1 MKSSV
6 ILTVMLILA
15 LLATS
20 CGVTCGTTNA
30 STLSGSPAAGKGYV
44 NILVTDAPPQNT
56 VTSIMVTVSSIS
68 VHIAGTETTT
78 VPTRATATTTA
89 TATATTSFTSTAT
102 TSTSTTSTVPTTSS
116 DEGGKWISI
125 PVSGPN
131 PFDLLKLQG
140 IDELLG
146 TAQLQAGRYTQIRLV
161 LTKVEVALGGGELQE
176 ATVPS
181 GELKFVRPFDV
192 IAGETTDIELDF
204 DAQKSVNV
212 TGSGKVTVKPVVK
225 LTITNKSS
233 NELTSISGAV
243 NAVNAQASTIT
254 ILPTGQ
260 TQPVVLGMT
269 PQTVIIL
276 NDDEVTLSGLATLPS
291 GSIATV
297 SYYLKSLKVVRIEI
311 VIPQTT
317 SADT

>member
-15 LLATS
+15 LLLTS
-20 CGVTCGTTNA
+20 CGVTFGTTNT
-30 STLSGSPAAGKGYV
+30 STLSGSSAAGKGYV
-44 NILVTDAPPQNT
+44 NILVTDAPPENE

-68 VHIAGTETTT
+68 VHMAGTETTT
-78 VPTRATATTTA
+78 VPMGATTT
-89 TATATTSFTSTAT
+89 TTTSSTSTAT
-102 TSTSTTSTVPTTSS
+102 TSTSTIGTTPPTSS

-161 LTKVEVALGGGELQE
+161 LTKVEVALGGGALQE

-192 IAGETTDIELDF
+192 ITGGTTDIELDF

-225 LTITNKSS
+225 LTITNKNS
-233 NELTSISGAV
+233 NELTSLSGAV
-243 NAVNAQASTIT
+243 SAVDAQASTIT
-254 ILPTGQ
+254 ILPTDQ

-276 NDDEVTLSGLATLPS
+276 NDDEVTLPDLATLPT

-297 SYYLKSLKVVRIEI
+297 SCYLKGLKVVRIEI
-311 VIPQTT
+311 ATPQTT
-317 SADT
+317 STAT

>member
-15 LLATS
+15 LLLTS
-20 CGVTCGTTNA
+20 CGVTFGTTNT
-30 STLSGSPAAGKGYV
+30 STLSGSSAAGKGYV
-44 NILVTDAPPQNT
+44 NILVTDAPPENE

-68 VHIAGTETTT
+68 VHMAGTETTT
-78 VPTRATATTTA
+78 VPMGTTT
-89 TATATTSFTSTAT
+89 TTTTSSTSTAT
-102 TSTSTTSTVPTTSS
+102 TSTSTIGTTPPTSS

-131 PFDLLKLQG
+131 SFDLLKLQG

-161 LTKVEVALGGGELQE
+161 LTKVEVALGGGALQG
-176 ATVPS
+176 ATVLS

-225 LTITNKSS
+225 LTITNKNS
-233 NELTSISGAV
+233 NELASLSGAV
-243 NAVNAQASTIT
+243 SAVDAQASTIT

-276 NDDEVTLSGLATLPS
+276 NDDEVTLPDLATLPT

-311 VIPQTT
+311 ATPQTT
-317 SADT
+317 STAT